1 MIKDLMKDYTGSLAS
16 FQNPDRV
23 HIKMKQKTKMKQ
35 RIAMEYPFVSFLQRK
50 ITILSFLK
58 GSSFQLASLKFHK
71 SIFFFPN
78 LIVVCNSVHRNET

>member
-1 MIKDLMKDYTGSLAS
+1 MKDYTGSLAS

-23 HIKMKQKTKMKQ
+23 HIKMKQKSVKQ
-35 RIAMEYPFVSFLQRK
+35 GIAMEYLFASFLQWR

-58 GSSFQLASLKFHK
+58 GSSSQLASLKFHK

-78 LIVVCNSVHRNET
+78 LIVVCNNVHRNES

>member
-1 MIKDLMKDYTGSLAS
+1 MIKDLIKDYTGSLAS

-23 HIKMKQKTKMKQ
+23 HVKMKQKSMK
-35 RIAMEYPFVSFLQRK
+35 RGIAMEYLFASFLQGR

-58 GSSFQLASLKFHK
+58 GSSSQLASLKFHK

-78 LIVVCNSVHRNET
+78 LVVVCNTLI